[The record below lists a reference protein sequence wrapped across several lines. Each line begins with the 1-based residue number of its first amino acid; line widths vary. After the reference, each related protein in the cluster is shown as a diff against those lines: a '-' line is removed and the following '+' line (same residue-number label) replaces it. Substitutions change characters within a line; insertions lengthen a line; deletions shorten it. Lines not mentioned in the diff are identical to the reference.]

1 MDQLLYTALLFLLFF
16 STVNGHGSMVY
27 PPPRN
32 AIDHDL
38 SPWNGSVPSGSLS
51 GNVNSG
57 WCVVPN
63 SSAPISKSGARLSGM
78 NGQACFWFS
87 AGCSIG
93 CNLCDGVT
101 RGPIP
106 NIPCKRPGD
115 KTEMCARKMPVC
127 DNGIKAP
134 KLPRE
139 ARTVNTDV
147 EDGAE
152 NDYYMYSPWRAPGTA
167 HVLDPCGVAGGVNG
181 TAGSN
186 PYGISYINTSHAR
199 AGDKGTN
206 IRRRDTGVVWTAGD
220 VVEVSWTIN
229 ANHGGGYYYRLCKL
243 PSDGSQLTEDCFQK
257 TPLRFVG
264 NTSFRWN
271 GDRTTDEQIE
281 NVFVAVGTHPAGSTW
296 AMNPVP
302 RNDTAQTGAS
312 FAPKCKEVC
321 TGCTEGGAPGCA
333 NCRCTGEWG
342 VPNLEIVDN
351 VALPWMLPA
360 GDYVVGFRWD
370 TEESNQVWSSCA
382 DVTIKAHPDFA
393 EQATLAH
400 I

>member
-1 MDQLLYTALLFLLFF
+1 
-16 STVNGHGSMVY
+16 
-27 PPPRN
+27 
-32 AIDHDL
+32 
-38 SPWNGSVPSGSLS
+38 
-51 GNVNSG
+51 
-57 WCVVPN
+57 
-63 SSAPISKSGARLSGM
+63 
-78 NGQACFWFS
+78 
-87 AGCSIG
+87 
-93 CNLCDGVT
+93 
-101 RGPIP
+101 
-106 NIPCKRPGD
+106 
-115 KTEMCARKMPVC
+115 MPVC

-370 TEESNQVWSSCA
+370 TEESNQVWNSCA